1 VLYFSNTSFESS
13 YGKPSIFYK
22 SFIDK
27 MSFILTIPVLSLPMV
42 KPAFYI
48 SVIDKMSFIL
58 TIPVLSLPMVKSAFY
73 IKVLLIR

>member
-1 VLYFSNTSFESS
+1 MPSFESS
-13 YGKPSIFYK
+13 YGKASILYK

-42 KPAFYI
+42 NP
-48 SVIDKMSFIL
+48 
-58 TIPVLSLPMVKSAFY
+58 AFY